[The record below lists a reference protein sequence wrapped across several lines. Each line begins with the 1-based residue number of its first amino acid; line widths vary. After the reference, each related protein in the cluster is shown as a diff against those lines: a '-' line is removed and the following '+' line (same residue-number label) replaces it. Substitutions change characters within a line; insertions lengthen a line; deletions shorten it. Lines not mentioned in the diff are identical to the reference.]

1 MTMNRPI
8 IFAHYGNTPSFI
20 LEMIKYISMEMHTSI
35 ANSEK
40 ILGSI
45 GEIKLINIAQI
56 GICYRVQELLRNLI
70 VNKNCSVKIVVDLSQ
85 ERREFVKSLYLAVHY
100 LKQLIDPRTAR
111 YISTA
116 NA

>member
-1 MTMNRPI
+1 MTMNIPI

-20 LEMIKYISMEMHTSI
+20 LETIKYISMEMHTSI
-35 ANSEK
+35 ANLEK

-56 GICYRVQELLRNLI
+56 GICYRVQELLRNFI
-70 VNKNCSVKIVVDLSQ
+70 VNKNCSAKIVVDLSQ